1 MTLLVI
7 LVLVAVVAAGLL
19 IWSDVRRKRK
29 AKRTTAVTPHERIT
43 RYMEH
48 ERYADN
54 AGTGVNSR
62 SGLAE
67 LADRPIP
74 NHAPIERA
82 SEPVPIER
90 VERMS
95 PGRIRGGE
103 VVDGGPPQKRSKP
116 RATKQ
121 TVHEVLRHHG
131 PATAKEVAAMLRD
144 TTPSKVAT
152 ILVALRR
159 DGKASSE
166 QKRNLK
172 VWTSK

>member
-19 IWSDVRRKRK
+19 IWSDVRRNRK
-29 AKRTTAVTPHERIT
+29 AKRTTAVTNFNG
-43 RYMEH
+43 
-48 ERYADN
+48 YAR
-54 AGTGVNSR
+54 AGSSGTASNS

-67 LADRPIP
+67 LADRPLP
-74 NHAPIERA
+74 PTAPIGRA

-95 PGRIRGGE
+95 PGRVRGGD
-103 VVDGGPPQKRSKP
+103 VVDGGPPPKRSKP

-121 TVHEVLRHHG
+121 TVLEVLKEIG
-131 PATAKEVAAMLRD
+131 PATAKEVAERLRD

-152 ILVALRR
+152 ILVGLRR
-159 DGKASSE
+159 EGKTSSE
-166 QKRNLK
+166 QQRNLK